1 MTKLDLTKSVINFI
15 VGAGT
20 TKIVSQVV
28 QNNTNPKNAAENA
41 QLVAGSVVLGCM
53 AADAT
58 REYTNA
64 KIDEIADWWKT
75 NITKS
80 NDQ

>member
-1 MTKLDLTKSVINFI
+1 MTKLDLLKTVTNFV

-20 TKIVSQVV
+20 TKIVTQAV

-41 QLVAGSVVLGCM
+41 QIVAGGVVLGCM

-58 REYTNA
+58 RAYTDA
-64 KIDEIADWWKT
+64 KIDEIAAWWKT

-80 NDQ
+80 NDK